1 MTREQLIE
9 CIANAIEQGPG
20 RTLPPYRKMA
30 DHVLD
35 AITAAGM
42 VVVPGADLRAM
53 IADSENGEWRNVA
66 DDLRA
71 MTEAANA
78 E

>member
-1 MTREQLIE
+1 MDREQLIE